1 MIIEILWMI
10 IIAIAMIIL
19 FFAWKEKLNY
29 EKVLKM
35 EKESIDH
42 IKDILLQEEELL
54 NKIKNARDKIS
65 EL

>member
-54 NKIKNARDKIS
+54 NKIKNVRDKIS
-65 EL
+65 E

>member
-1 MIIEILWMI
+1 MIMEILWMI
-10 IIAIAMIIL
+10 TIAIAIIIL

-29 EKVLKM
+29 EKILKM

-65 EL
+65 E

>member
-1 MIIEILWMI
+1 MGILWTI
-10 IIAIAMIIL
+10 IIAIAIIIL

-65 EL
+65 E

>member
-1 MIIEILWMI
+1 MIMVILWMI
-10 IIAIAMIIL
+10 TIAIAIIIL

-29 EKVLKM
+29 EKFLKI

-54 NKIKNARDKIS
+54 NKTKNARDKIS
-65 EL
+65 E

>member
-1 MIIEILWMI
+1 MGILWMI
-10 IIAIAMIIL
+10 TIAIAIIIL

-65 EL
+65 E

>member
-1 MIIEILWMI
+1 MIMEILWVI
-10 IIAIAMIIL
+10 IITIAIIIL

-42 IKDILLQEEELL
+42 IKNILLQEEELL

-65 EL
+65 E

>member
-1 MIIEILWMI
+1 MGILWMI
-10 IIAIAMIIL
+10 TIAIAILIL

-29 EKVLKM
+29 EKVLKI

-42 IKDILLQEEELL
+42 IKDILSQEEELL

-65 EL
+65 E

>member
-1 MIIEILWMI
+1 MIMVILWMI
-10 IIAIAMIIL
+10 IIAIAIIIL

-29 EKVLKM
+29 EKVLKI

-42 IKDILLQEEELL
+42 IKDILSQEEELL

-65 EL
+65 E

>member
-1 MIIEILWMI
+1 MIMVILWMI
-10 IIAIAMIIL
+10 IIAIAIIIL

-65 EL
+65 E

>member
-1 MIIEILWMI
+1 MGILWMI
-10 IIAIAMIIL
+10 TIAIAIIIL

-29 EKVLKM
+29 EKILKI

-65 EL
+65 E

>member
-1 MIIEILWMI
+1 MIMGILWMI
-10 IIAIAMIIL
+10 IIAIAIIIL

-65 EL
+65 E

>member
-1 MIIEILWMI
+1 MIMGILWMI
-10 IIAIAMIIL
+10 IISIAIMIL

-65 EL
+65 E

>member
-1 MIIEILWMI
+1 MGILWMI
-10 IIAIAMIIL
+10 TIAIAIIIL

-29 EKVLKM
+29 EKVLKI

-65 EL
+65 E

>member
-1 MIIEILWMI
+1 MIMGILWMI
-10 IIAIAMIIL
+10 TIAIAIIIL

-29 EKVLKM
+29 EKVLKI

-42 IKDILLQEEELL
+42 IKDILSQEEELL

-65 EL
+65 E

>member
-1 MIIEILWMI
+1 MVILWMI
-10 IIAIAMIIL
+10 IIAISIIIL

-35 EKESIDH
+35 EKESINN

-65 EL
+65 E

>member
-1 MIIEILWMI
+1 MGILWMI
-10 IIAIAMIIL
+10 TIAIAIIIL

-29 EKVLKM
+29 EKVLKI

-42 IKDILLQEEELL
+42 IKDILSQEEELL

-65 EL
+65 E

>member
-1 MIIEILWMI
+1 MGILWMI
-10 IIAIAMIIL
+10 IISIAIIIL

-65 EL
+65 E

>member
-1 MIIEILWMI
+1 MGILWMI

-29 EKVLKM
+29 EKVLEM
-35 EKESIDH
+35 EKESIEH

-65 EL
+65 E

>member
-1 MIIEILWMI
+1 MIMGILWMI
-10 IIAIAMIIL
+10 TIAIAIIIL

-29 EKVLKM
+29 EKVLKI

-54 NKIKNARDKIS
+54 NKIEKARDKIS
-65 EL
+65 E

>member
-1 MIIEILWMI
+1 MGILWMI
-10 IIAIAMIIL
+10 IIAIAIIIL

-29 EKVLKM
+29 EKILKM
-35 EKESIDH
+35 EKESINH

-65 EL
+65 E

>member
-1 MIIEILWMI
+1 MIMGILWMI
-10 IIAIAMIIL
+10 TIAIAIIIL

-35 EKESIDH
+35 EKESINH

-65 EL
+65 E

>member
-1 MIIEILWMI
+1 MIMVILWMI
-10 IIAIAMIIL
+10 IIAIAIIIL

-29 EKVLKM
+29 EKFLKM
-35 EKESIDH
+35 EKESINH

-65 EL
+65 E

>member
-1 MIIEILWMI
+1 MIMGILWMI
-10 IIAIAMIIL
+10 IIAIAIIIL

-35 EKESIDH
+35 EQESINH

-65 EL
+65 E

>member
-1 MIIEILWMI
+1 MIMVILWMI
-10 IIAIAMIIL
+10 IIAIAIIIL

-35 EKESIDH
+35 EKESINH

-54 NKIKNARDKIS
+54 NEIKNARDKIS
-65 EL
+65 E